1 MLPRPARGLA
11 LGAVLVASLLA
22 LAGCG
27 SAGPSPVADPAA
39 PCAGLDEQRRASFYP
54 DLEALLP
61 TLLEGRAPAT
71 LDSGRYCSAKTL
83 GSLAG
88 AGVSELHF
96 AGATWPETG
105 GQEGIALVVYRAPQL
120 TIDAVAD
127 SFASGA
133 GAARGVNQVHAQ
145 AIEIGGGPGVLI
157 TAVAGDRPQIV
168 VIRTRAEPD
177 TVAVV
182 IGSGV
187 SQARVVAAAEA
198 FGAP

>member
-1 MLPRPARGLA
+1 MPTRTTTRAILP
-11 LGAVLVASLLA
+11 AVLLA
-22 LAGCG
+22 LTTLVAGC
-27 SAGPSPVADPAA
+27 ATAAPTAVVDPAA
-39 PCAGLDEQRRASFYP
+39 PCGGADEQRRAGFYP

-61 TLLEGRAPAT
+61 ARLEERAPAT

-83 GSLAG
+83 GSLAA
-88 AGVSELHF
+88 AGVSELRF
-96 AGATWPETG
+96 AGATWPEADAQQGT
-105 GQEGIALVVYRAPQL
+105 ALVIYRAPGL
-120 TIDAVAD
+120 GVDAVAD

-145 AIEIGGGPGVLI
+145 AVEIGGGPGVII
-157 TAVAGDRPQIV
+157 TAMSGDRPQIV
-168 VIRTRAEPD
+168 AIRRRAEPD

-187 SQARVVAAAEA
+187 SQARVLAAAEA